1 MVDLIWQSR
10 VAVSTVLVAP
20 HPAALRIQA
29 VCRGARELPS
39 CLSTWIQ
46 TGVGVGVGVGRGGQT
61 HTDGRGGWRSVA
73 RRQARAEGHD
83 DHQRLR
89 AAAAVRLPLPAGA
102 PLPRPEAGDQ
112 GGPANPGFRAPT
124 SGAAT
129 AGHHLPG
136 RPVRAQG
143 PSCAGDSQ
151 SARCTHARTHARTHA
166 CVRPLRPLR
175 PVSIL
180 ATTHGPPVLALSRWW
195 LAGLGRQIAAP
206 LPARQ
211 AFARANQLLD
221 SDAARRAPER
231 VTAAYDEC
239 AGHFHL
245 GIGSILTAI
254 CLCPA
259 CSCHEILKMETPG
272 QGDPPRVP
280 ARLPVL
286 PRGGAGVEPREGAPV
301 QTTS

>member
-102 PLPRPEAGDQ
+102 PSPRPEAGDQ

-151 SARCTHARTHARTHA
+151 SARCTHAHTHARTHARTHA
-166 CVRPLRPLR
+166 YGRYGRYGLSQFSPPPTARPYWLCPDGGWLGWGGRSQRPYRRGKPLPVPTSCWTAMPRVERRSASR
-175 PVSIL
+175 PPTMSAPGISIL
-180 ATTHGPPVLALSRWW
+180 ESGP
-195 LAGLGRQIAAP
+195 
-206 LPARQ
+206 
-211 AFARANQLLD
+211 F
-221 SDAARRAPER
+221 
-231 VTAAYDEC
+231 
-239 AGHFHL
+239 
-245 GIGSILTAI
+245 
-254 CLCPA
+254 
-259 CSCHEILKMETPG
+259 
-272 QGDPPRVP
+272 
-280 ARLPVL
+280 
-286 PRGGAGVEPREGAPV
+286 
-301 QTTS
+301 